1 MKLFNTLSRT
11 IEDFNPLNE
20 KEVTIYSCG
29 PTVYDYTHLGH
40 LRTFINTD
48 ILKRTLLAEGKIVK
62 HVMNITDVGH
72 LVGDDGDDTGE
83 DKMDKGARKYG
94 KTIDEVVT
102 FFTDF
107 FMMSLLKANIALPD
121 RFPKASQHIDEM
133 IALNKKLQE
142 KGFTYETE
150 EGLYFDT
157 SKFPTYGQLSGQ
169 KLEDKQQMREDV
181 HTDPNKKHPAD
192 FALWLKRVGR
202 FKDHTLHW
210 ESPWGDGFPGW
221 HIECSAMSMKY
232 LGETIDIHS
241 GGIDHISVHH
251 ENEIAQ
257 SEAATGKKFVN
268 YWYHCEFLM
277 IEGQKMSKSLE
288 NLLTIE
294 DIEKK
299 GFEPAALRLLFLQ
312 THYRQEMNFTWDALQ
327 ASQNALKRLREAVQQ
342 ARSQTQ
348 RSQISAE
355 KTGTTEML
363 SGKFFDALSQ
373 DLQTPQAVAVLW
385 EVLKSNVPSED
396 KYDLIMEF
404 DRVLGLGLDKVETKV
419 DAAIPEKVQKL
430 LDERNVARKEKNY
443 GESDRL
449 RIEIEKEGYIVLDTN
464 EGTLLK

>member
-1 MKLFNTLSRT
+1 
-11 IEDFNPLNE
+11 
-20 KEVTIYSCG
+20 
-29 PTVYDYTHLGH
+29 
-40 LRTFINTD
+40 
-48 ILKRTLLAEGKIVK
+48 
-62 HVMNITDVGH
+62 
-72 LVGDDGDDTGE
+72 
-83 DKMDKGARKYG
+83 
-94 KTIDEVVT
+94 
-102 FFTDF
+102 
-107 FMMSLLKANIALPD
+107 MMSLLKANIALPD

-169 KLEDKQQMREDV
+169 KLEDKQQMREEV

-342 ARSQTQ
+342 AKSQTQ

-404 DRVLGLGLDKVETKV
+404 DRVLGLGLDKLETKV